1 MASLNEIRN
10 LTSRQLTAMAPNDR
24 DVLMMESLKEVVKDL
39 AKLES
44 MDAKLNKL
52 DFIEGLV
59 NDVKKVKGDVT
70 EMGKKI
76 ETNKSEITAVK
87 EGETQMRNEIEDLKI
102 RLAIAEGAGTQ
113 VTVLEK
119 KVDLMQKEMDEKM
132 SYLTKAATY
141 HQGMLES
148 TDARFRA
155 THLIIYGV
163 PENEDTLGDNDKD
176 RVIKIIEKTKAL
188 NGPVGDI
195 KIKRLGVLSETQ
207 SWPRALHVT
216 LTNHEQQVKILE
228 NAKNLKD
235 ESGCAKV
242 YIRKDTHPTVRREQ
256 NRLRKREKEEKGKS
270 ENTNCTIRYD
280 YKRRVLLR
288 NNQVIDRFC
297 PSFC

>member
-1 MASLNEIRN
+1 M
-10 LTSRQLTAMAPNDR
+10 D
-24 DVLMMESLKEVVKDL
+24 
-39 AKLES
+39 KLDS
-44 MDAKLNKL
+44 INAKLNRL

-59 NDVKKVKGDVT
+59 KDMKKVKGDVT

-87 EGETQMRNEIEDLKI
+87 EGEIQMRNEIEDLRM

-113 VTVLEK
+113 VAVLEK

-132 SYLTKAATY
+132 SYLSKAATY

-155 THLIIYGV
+155 THLIIHGV
-163 PENEDTLGDNDKD
+163 PENEDTLGENDKD
-176 RVIKIIEKTKAL
+176 RVINIIGKTKAL

-195 KIKRLGVLSETQ
+195 KIKRLGVLSDTQ

-216 LTNHEQQVKILE
+216 LINHEQQVKILE
-228 NAKNLKD
+228 NAKNLKN

-242 YIRKDTHPTVRREQ
+242 YIKKDTHPTVRHEQ
-256 NRLRKREKEEKGKS
+256 NRLRKREKEERGKP

-297 PSFC
+297 PSFR